1 MSRKII
7 ESFPFDFN
15 VFDVVMK
22 EIFEENKQEEEDNQ
36 E

>member
-22 EIFEENKQEEEDNQ
+22 EIFEENKQEEDNQ